1 MEVGWCGRV
10 GRGKGCGGV
19 SRGAGN
25 RFEVVPVVDGVGGGA
40 SGRGPWET
48 VPVVGGYGRL
58 PRQKRRREITV
69 AVRKAAALT
78 EDSARSVV
86 PRPSS
91 APASSDAVLLATVPS
106 VLSAFIVEVLI
117 SMAAATVLGTEE
129 AGLKMPELS

>member
-1 MEVGWCGRV
+1 M
-10 GRGKGCGGV
+10 
-19 SRGAGN
+19 
-25 RFEVVPVVDGVGGGA
+25 
-40 SGRGPWET
+40 
-48 VPVVGGYGRL
+48 
-58 PRQKRRREITV
+58 

-78 EDSARSVV
+78 EDSARSVMLW
-86 PRPSS
+86 PSS

>member
-1 MEVGWCGRV
+1 MRAGG
-10 GRGKGCGGV
+10 GK
-19 SRGAGN
+19 SRGG
-25 RFEVVPVVDGVGGGA
+25 
-40 SGRGPWET
+40 
-48 VPVVGGYGRL
+48 
-58 PRQKRRREITV
+58 KRRRKEETRDYIS
-69 AVRKAAALT
+69 VRKAAALT

-86 PRPSS
+86 PRPNS

>member
-1 MEVGWCGRV
+1 MEVGWCGR
-10 GRGKGCGGV
+10 
-19 SRGAGN
+19 A
-25 RFEVVPVVDGVGGGA
+25 
-40 SGRGPWET
+40 
-48 VPVVGGYGRL
+48 GGYGRL

-129 AGLKMPELS
+129 AGLKMPELC